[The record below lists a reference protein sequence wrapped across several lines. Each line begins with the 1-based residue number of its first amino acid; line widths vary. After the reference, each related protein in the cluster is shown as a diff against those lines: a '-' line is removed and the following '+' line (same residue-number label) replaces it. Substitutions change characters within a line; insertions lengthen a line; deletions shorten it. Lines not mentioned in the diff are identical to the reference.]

1 MNNKYDN
8 EFYKDIKYSVS
19 IILNYIKPESTILEF
34 GPGNGELTK
43 YLKEEYNCS
52 MYTVEIDEE
61 LHKISK
67 QYAVDSIC
75 CDADGLQWASKF
87 KDIKFDYVIFADV
100 LEHLRNPQRVLS
112 NAAALLNQTGS
123 VLFSIP
129 NIAHSDIILNLINN
143 DFTYTEEGLLD
154 KTHIHFFTYN
164 SIIDMFNNTGLKNI
178 EIDKVVKQTGFTEV
192 NIPVDLMPKEIVEA
206 VIHKEYSDV
215 YQFVGRAGIADTLSV
230 AKITGRKITESYNAV
245 IYFNDKSQLVSE
257 IQFDEFSKQLSTN
270 IIIHKQESMEF
281 DVALFPG
288 MVSINI
294 EEVLFNA
301 GEINIEAVNAC
312 HINGRD
318 VFYNEAKYH
327 IKLTVTKNIDH
338 LNITIKW
345 NKNNISYDEMKSVS
359 WVSKNYFNE
368 EINRIKIF
376 YEEKL
381 ADLFDNYQ
389 SKDAQIIS
397 RDEEINKLNNAL
409 RKNDAQ
415 IISRDDEINKLNNAL
430 REKDAEIISR
440 DYEINKLNNAL
451 REKDA
456 EIISRDDEINKLN
469 NALREKDAEI
479 ISRDEE
485 INKLNYAFRE
495 LNAGITARDEQVKQ
509 YMSKCEAYAESIN
522 GYTARINELENTNA
536 ALLQEVEKYRK
547 SIFSKFIR

>member
-192 NIPVDLMPKEIVEA
+192 NIPVDLLPKEIVEA
-206 VIHKEYSDV
+206 VIHKEYGDV

-230 AKITGRKITESYNAV
+230 TKITGRKITESYNAV
-245 IYFNDKSQLVSE
+245 IYFNDKSQLASE

-294 EEVLFNA
+294 DEILFNA
-301 GEINIEAVNAC
+301 GEISIEAVNAC

-397 RDEEINKLNNAL
+397 RDEEINKLNSYINEINGKAEL
-409 RKNDAQ
+409 KDAQ

-430 REKDAEIISR
+430 RENDAQ
-440 DYEINKLNNAL
+440 
-451 REKDA
+451 
-456 EIISRDDEINKLN
+456 IISRDDEINKLN

-522 GYTARINELENTNA
+522 GYTARINGLENTNT